1 MSANF
6 FVELNAVGKLRRIFI
21 CVDKYCNKIWS
32 SVEALS
38 LKWLCIKLFFV
49 NLRMKKSEIRKIYL
63 EKRKNL
69 SQDVVFL
76 LSERI
81 FENFINFFKPV
92 SNQKVHIFVPI
103 EKFKEI
109 NTQIFID
116 YFLSRNIKVFV
127 PKIVDTKLISVEIFS
142 DTQFETNNWGISEPV
157 SNEDSEVL
165 DFDFVITPLL
175 YCDFRGNRVGYGKGF
190 YDQFFK
196 NISKNSKKIGVN
208 YFNPD
213 DIIDDVW
220 ENDIPLDYLVT
231 GIDVLSF
238 SVKSE

>member
-1 MSANF
+1 
-6 FVELNAVGKLRRIFI
+6 
-21 CVDKYCNKIWS
+21 
-32 SVEALS
+32 
-38 LKWLCIKLFFV
+38 
-49 NLRMKKSEIRKIYL
+49 MKKSELRKIYL

-69 SQDVVFL
+69 SQDEISL
-76 LSERI
+76 LSKRI
-81 FENFINFFKPV
+81 FKNFINYFKPV
-92 SNQKVHIFVPI
+92 SDQKIHIFIPI

-116 YFLSRNIKVFV
+116 YFLSRNIKIFV

-175 YCDFRGNRVGYGKGF
+175 YCDFKGNRVGYGKGF
-190 YDQFFK
+190 YDQFFE

-213 DIIDDVW
+213 DMIDDVW

-231 GIDVLSF
+231 PIEVLSF
-238 SVKSE
+238 SSKSE

>member
-1 MSANF
+1 
-6 FVELNAVGKLRRIFI
+6 
-21 CVDKYCNKIWS
+21 
-32 SVEALS
+32 
-38 LKWLCIKLFFV
+38 
-49 NLRMKKSEIRKIYL
+49 MKKSEFRKIYL
-63 EKRKNL
+63 EKRNNL
-69 SQDVVFL
+69 SQDEISL
-76 LSERI
+76 LSKRI
-81 FENFINFFKPV
+81 FKNFINYFKPV
-92 SNQKVHIFVPI
+92 SDQKIHIFIPI

-116 YFLSRNIKVFV
+116 YFLSRNIKIFV

-175 YCDFRGNRVGYGKGF
+175 YCDFKGNRVGYGKGF
-190 YDQFFK
+190 YDQFFE
-196 NISKNSKKIGVN
+196 NISKDSKKIGVN

-213 DIIDDVW
+213 DMIDDVW

-231 GIDVLSF
+231 PIEVLSF
-238 SVKSE
+238 SSKSE